1 MTSILQDVDR
11 FLRIAQT
18 DELRILRDMTEKELS
33 RRNEAPAFS
42 NAQTVSGGAQAGAYR
57 EEARES
63 VKSVAMHTFATGAKR
78 SERMP
83 RYDLVVQD
91 LVRRIAE
98 RATGE
103 ETPNGPSGGALKYG
117 EGNWERGLPTSDVF
131 NHIIHHLGLLQED
144 FRDALSIASRYDG
157 REPWP
162 LRMDAVRN
170 RINAFLAEDDHIGA
184 VGWGLMV
191 LCHQLK
197 TGFYH
202 DTKFEKDTEV
212 TQAPTA
218 EEAIPP
224 TKSRKR

>member
-1 MTSILQDVDR
+1 MTDILQDVDR

-57 EEARES
+57 EEARENM
-63 VKSVAMHTFATGAKR
+63 KSVSMHTFATGAKR

-83 RYDLVVQD
+83 RYDLVVHD
-91 LVRRIAE
+91 LIRRIAE

-131 NHIIHHLGLLQED
+131 NHIIHHLGRLQEE
-144 FRDALSIASRYDG
+144 FRDGLSIASRYDG
-157 REPWP
+157 QEPWP
-162 LRMDAVRN
+162 LRMDAIRN

-202 DTKFEKDTEV
+202 DTKFEQDTEV
-212 TQAPTA
+212 PPVPVETTL
-218 EEAIPP
+218 PP